1 MFTHPSRV
9 WLLAAVA
16 GFASSTFS
24 GARAQSL
31 DQLEA
36 ELARHP
42 ALDALQYRSD
52 ADRERATAAHALP
65 DPVISLGINNL
76 PVFDPVFDRFL
87 PTNKA
92 VGVRQQFPS
101 AALRNAQSSGANN
114 RAAQTDAARDW
125 QYAQLRAEL
134 RISLIE
140 RARIREQ
147 RRLALA
153 RREKYAELTDVIQNE
168 IDAGRPALFRLAQVD
183 VERADID
190 RALAELDAENADID
204 ARLVDLIGAVP
215 DTDAPMPV
223 VAEWTGEAGAFHAV
237 RIAQA
242 SVGVADAGV
251 DQAAAAYKP
260 EWGVQLTY
268 QQREN
273 GRGGMGSTF
282 AGDDWVSGMV
292 TFTVPIWAAQ
302 SQEPR
307 LRAAKADRSAAR
319 ALSMAAARRAASDYA
334 GFLATRRA
342 AVESLTVLK
351 QKIHSLE
358 DQRDALLTIYESGA
372 GDYSPII
379 DGELAILLLQSQTAA
394 EAARR
399 DGATERLNSLLVT
412 S

>member
-1 MFTHPSRV
+1 MYNPPLRV
-9 WLLAAVA
+9 LLLAAVA
-16 GFASSTFS
+16 SFASSNIS
-24 GARAQSL
+24 GAHAQSL
-31 DQLEA
+31 DQLET

-42 ALDALQYRSD
+42 ALDAMRYRSD
-52 ADRERATAAHALP
+52 ADRERARAARALP
-65 DPVISLGINNL
+65 DPVVSLGVNNL
-76 PVFDPVFDRFL
+76 PVFDPGFDRFL

-92 VGVRQQFPS
+92 VGVRQQIPA
-101 AALRNAQSSGANN
+101 AALRNAQSMGAST
-114 RAAQTDAARDW
+114 RAVQTDAARDW

-190 RALAELDAENADID
+190 RALAELGAESAEID
-204 ARLVDLIGAVP
+204 ARLIDLVGMVP
-215 DTDAPMPV
+215 DTDAPSPIII
-223 VAEWTGEAGAFHAV
+223 EWTGEASAFHAV
-237 RIAQA
+237 RMAEA
-242 SVGVADAGV
+242 SVRVAEAGV
-251 DQAAAAYKP
+251 DQAAAAFKP

-292 TFTVPIWAAQ
+292 TFTVPIWAEK
-302 SQEPR
+302 SQAPR

-319 ALSMAAARRAASDYA
+319 AMTMAAARRAASDYA
-334 GFLATRRA
+334 GYQATRRA
-342 AVESLTVLK
+342 AVESLTVLD
-351 QKIHSLE
+351 QKIQSLE
-358 DQRDALLTIYESGA
+358 DQRGALLSIYESGV

-379 DGELAILLLQSQTAA
+379 DGEIAILLLQSQTAA

-399 DGATERLNSLLVT
+399 DGATERLNALLVT

>member
-1 MFTHPSRV
+1 MFNQLTRV
-9 WLLAAVA
+9 LLLAATA
-16 GFASSTFS
+16 GIASPTFS
-24 GARAQSL
+24 DAHAQSIG
-31 DQLEA
+31 QLEA

-42 ALDALQYRSD
+42 ALDAMQYRSD
-52 ADRERATAAHALP
+52 ADRERATAGHALP
-65 DPVISLGINNL
+65 DPVVSLGLNNL
-76 PVFDPVFDRFL
+76 PVFDPAFDRFL

-92 VGVRQQFPS
+92 VGVRQQFP
-101 AALRNAQSSGANN
+101 AGALRDAQSMGATN
-114 RAAQTDAARDW
+114 RAVQTDAARDW

-140 RARIREQ
+140 RTRILEQ

-183 VERADID
+183 IERADID
-190 RALAELDAENADID
+190 RALAELGAESADID
-204 ARLVDLIGAVP
+204 ARLVDLVGAVP
-215 DTDAPMPV
+215 DTAAPVPA

-237 RIAQA
+237 RIAEA

-273 GRGGMGSTF
+273 GRGGMASTF

-342 AVESLTVLK
+342 AAESLTVLK

-358 DQRDALLTIYESGA
+358 DQRDALLTVYESGA

-399 DGATERLNSLLVT
+399 DGATERLNALLVT